1 MKRYFI
7 YLASALMM
15 LSFYSCKKETP
26 KPEPKPN
33 PEPEKSKEC
42 KLISFVVKGGG
53 TLEITGEIYEEDK
66 VVELVYVPEEFAEF
80 SNMTA
85 TVKISD
91 KATISPDPATVKD
104 FSKDQ
109 KFTITAEDGKT
120 KAEWTVKPTLA
131 KMTVKIAE
139 KLKKPLSE
147 LGIENFAKFAGN
159 AIAFCAADKFAGTNK
174 VVYNL
179 DGTKAGE
186 LNLTGMVANPTIVT
200 LANDNKG
207 RLVAAVGYNDDS
219 YTTPCENAN
228 DIKSSNFWIWKDGW
242 DKAPTKIYENPANV
256 AMFMNVGGDF
266 DNNMIMMAPSPAR
279 NCNFHTWV
287 FENGVLQG
295 GKWQWF
301 KTGSADE
308 APALSQIT
316 AMQGPKAGENVC
328 PMDGTKEGTFVW
340 AHALPKITEAA
351 GGWNRNGG
359 SIVAKREGI
368 EGTDNI
374 HMRGTLWPDK
384 LVAKEQHGGIWGFG
398 NVEICANIKGFTF
411 NGIDY
416 VAVAHVGWQ
425 AAYFTVPDMT
435 NSTEPATPNST
446 NGETKY
452 LLKTQ
457 KVCDITGAVPSVAY
471 VYDKSKDTGHV
482 LALFSIGSDLSGIPH
497 LVHYEITREK
507 I

>member
-1 MKRYFI
+1 MKKSFF

-15 LSFYSCKKETP
+15 LSIYSCKQETP
-26 KPEPKPN
+26 APKPAPT

-42 KLISFVVKGGG
+42 KLISFEVKGGS
-53 TLEITGEIYEEDK
+53 LEIKGELYENDK
-66 VVELVYVPEEFAEF
+66 VVELLYMPEDGEMLKD
-80 SNMTA
+80 MTA
-85 TVKISD
+85 TVKISE
-91 KATISPDPATVKD
+91 KATIAPDPATVKD

-109 KFTITAEDGKT
+109 KFTITAEDGET

-131 KMTVKIAE
+131 KMKVEITE
-139 KLKKPLSE
+139 KMKKPLADI
-147 LGIENFAKFAGN
+147 GIANFAKFAGN

-179 DGTKAGE
+179 DGTKAGD

-207 RLVAAVGYNDDS
+207 RLIAAIGYKDEA
-219 YTTPCENAN
+219 YTEPCENAN

-242 DKAPTKIYENPANV
+242 DKAPTKIYENGNNV

-279 NCNFHTWV
+279 NGNFHTWV

-295 GKWQWF
+295 SKWQWF
-301 KTGSADE
+301 KTGYKDE

-316 AMQGPKAGENVC
+316 AMQGSKAGENVC

-340 AHALPKITEAA
+340 AHALPKVTVAE
-351 GGWNRNGG
+351 GGWDRNGG
-359 SIVAKREGI
+359 SVVAKRKGI
-368 EGTDNI
+368 DGTEDT
-374 HMRGTLWPDK
+374 HLRGTLFPDA
-384 LVAKEQHGGIWGFG
+384 LVEKEQHGGIWGFG

-416 VAVAHVGWQ
+416 VAIAHVGWK
-425 AAYFTVPDMT
+425 AAYFTIPDMT
-435 NSTEPATPNST
+435 NSTE
-446 NGETKY
+446 GETKY
-452 LLKTQ
+452 LLRSQ
-457 KVCDITGAVPSVAY
+457 KILDIVGSVPSVAY

-482 LALFSIGSDLSGIPH
+482 LALISIGTDSNGKPH
-497 LVHYEITREK
+497 LVHYEITRTK